1 MGAPVTIIL
10 AGEPR
15 GKGRPRF
22 GNGRSYTDA
31 KTQNYEAALRVAAM
45 DAMGARKPIDGPV
58 SVNIEARVPVP
69 ASWSQKKRA
78 AALSGEMQPVTKPD
92 IDNIVKTWDALNHVV
107 FNDDRQIVQA
117 SVRKVY
123 HEKPALIITVSEA
136 GGN

>member
-1 MGAPVTIIL
+1 MSAPITIIL

-22 GNGRSYTDA
+22 GNGRSYTDE
-31 KTQNYEAALRVAAM
+31 KTENYEAALRIAAM
-45 DAMGARKPIDGPV
+45 GAMGARRPIEGPV
-58 SVNIEARVPVP
+58 AVDIEARVPVP
-69 ASWSQKKRA
+69 ASWSQKKRLS
-78 AALSGEMQPVTKPD
+78 ALAGDVLPTTKPD

-123 HEKPALIITVSEA
+123 HEKPALIITVSEV
-136 GGN
+136 

>member
-1 MGAPVTIIL
+1 MSAPITITL

-31 KTQNYEAALRVAAM
+31 KTLNYEAALRVAAM
-45 DAMGARKPIDGPV
+45 EAMGARKPIDGPV

-69 ASWSQKKRA
+69 MSWSQKKRSS
-78 AALSGEMQPVTKPD
+78 ALCGEVKPMTKPD

-123 HEKPALIITVSEA
+123 HEKPALIITVSEV
-136 GGN
+136 